1 MAQTLGAR
9 RSVGGVAFDLA
20 NTLLMALFAFTILV
34 PFWIMLVLSFT
45 PNEWANDLGLK
56 LWTARWS
63 FATYRF
69 SLSSYGDVVLAYG
82 NSIFRTVAGT
92 AAIVVATVAAAYPL
106 SKKRLPGR
114 TFMTVVILI
123 TLFFSGGFITLYLV
137 VRGVGLLNSRWA
149 LILPSMANGFYI
161 LIMRNFLMTIDD
173 AYEEAAFIDGANY
186 LQILTRVMLP
196 LSKPVL
202 AVIALWA
209 AVFHWNEWFHALL
222 FLNDESKL
230 VLQLILRRMMFLLT
244 SDDLFDM
251 LDWADQQ
258 GIILPT
264 KAVRAAVML
273 HDHRPDRAGL
283 PVPAALLRQGD
294 FRRRAQGLVWE
305 TIPARCRRWRR
316 TAPNTSQGGT
326 NETSTIHDLRRS
338 VAAGADGPVGRR
350 PGRGRG
356 RRHRDDV
363 DESVRRLLRLQGHAG
378 TLRRDGHQQRDLRE
392 RR

>member
-1 MAQTLGAR
+1 MAQALGAR
-9 RSVGGVAFDLA
+9 RSLGGVAFDLG
-20 NTLLMALFAFTILV
+20 NTLLMALFALTILV

-63 FATYRF
+63 LATYRF
-69 SLSSYGDVVLAYG
+69 SLSSYGDVVGAYG
-82 NSIFRTVAGT
+82 NSIFRTVLGT

-273 HDHRPDRAGL
+273 LTIGPIVLAYPFLQRYFVKGIFVGGL
-283 PVPAALLRQGD
+283 KG
-294 FRRRAQGLVWE
+294 
-305 TIPARCRRWRR
+305 
-316 TAPNTSQGGT
+316 
-326 NETSTIHDLRRS
+326 
-338 VAAGADGPVGRR
+338 
-350 PGRGRG
+350 
-356 RRHRDDV
+356 
-363 DESVRRLLRLQGHAG
+363 
-378 TLRRDGHQQRDLRE
+378 
-392 RR
+392 

>member
-1 MAQTLGAR
+1 MAQTMALRR
-9 RSVGGVAFDLA
+9 RSVGGVAFDLV
-20 NTLLMALFAFTILV
+20 NSLLMALFAVSILV

-56 LWTARWS
+56 LWTSEWS
-63 FATYRF
+63 TATYRF
-69 SLSSYGDVVLAYG
+69 ALSSYGDVVTAYG
-82 NSIFRTVAGT
+82 NSIFRTVVGT
-92 AAIVVATVAAAYPL
+92 AAILTATVAAAYPL

-123 TLFFSGGFITLYLV
+123 TMVFGGGFITLYLV

-149 LILPSMANGFYI
+149 LILPSMAHGFYI

-186 LQILTRVMLP
+186 LQILTRVVLP

-209 AVFHWNEWFHALL
+209 AVIHWNEWFHALL
-222 FLNDESKL
+222 FINDESKL

-244 SDDLFDM
+244 SDELFDM

-273 HDHRPDRAGL
+273 LTIGPIVLAYPFLQRHFVKGIFVGGL
-283 PVPAALLRQGD
+283 KG
-294 FRRRAQGLVWE
+294 
-305 TIPARCRRWRR
+305 
-316 TAPNTSQGGT
+316 
-326 NETSTIHDLRRS
+326 
-338 VAAGADGPVGRR
+338 
-350 PGRGRG
+350 
-356 RRHRDDV
+356 
-363 DESVRRLLRLQGHAG
+363 
-378 TLRRDGHQQRDLRE
+378 
-392 RR
+392 

>member
-1 MAQTLGAR
+1 MTRAPGAR
-9 RSVGGVAFDLA
+9 RNLGGVAFDLG
-20 NTLLMALFAFTILV
+20 NTLLIALFAFTILV

-45 PNEWANDLGLK
+45 PNEWANDMGLK

-63 FATYRF
+63 LATYRF
-69 SLSSYGDVVLAYG
+69 ALSSYGDVVTAYG
-82 NSIFRTVAGT
+82 NSIFRTLAGT

-114 TFMTVVILI
+114 TSMTVVILI
-123 TLFFSGGFITLYLV
+123 TMVFSGGFIPLYLV

-209 AVFHWNEWFHALL
+209 AVLHWNEWFHALL

-273 HDHRPDRAGL
+273 LTIGPIVLAY
-283 PVPAALLRQGD
+283 PFPAALLRQGH
-294 FRRRAQGLVWE
+294 FRGRTQGLK
-305 TIPARCRRWRR
+305 
-316 TAPNTSQGGT
+316 
-326 NETSTIHDLRRS
+326 
-338 VAAGADGPVGRR
+338 
-350 PGRGRG
+350 
-356 RRHRDDV
+356 
-363 DESVRRLLRLQGHAG
+363 
-378 TLRRDGHQQRDLRE
+378 
-392 RR
+392 

>member
-1 MAQTLGAR
+1 MTLRR
-9 RSVGGVAFDLA
+9 RSAGGVAFDLVNA
-20 NTLLMALFAFTILV
+20 LLMALFALSILV

-56 LWTARWS
+56 LWTREWS
-63 FATYRF
+63 LATYRF
-69 SLSSYGDVVLAYG
+69 ALSSYGDVVHAYG
-82 NSIFRTVAGT
+82 NSIFRTVVGT
-92 AAIVVATVAAAYPL
+92 AAILMATVAAAYPL

-114 TFMTVVILI
+114 TLMTVVILI
-123 TLFFSGGFITLYLV
+123 TMVFSGGFITLYLV

-149 LILPSMANGFYI
+149 LILPSMGNGFYI
-161 LIMRNFLMTIDD
+161 LIVRNFLMTIDD

-222 FLNDESKL
+222 FVNGESKL
-230 VLQLILRRMMFLLT
+230 VLQLILRRMIFLLT

-273 HDHRPDRAGL
+273 LTIGPIVLAYPFLQRHFVKGIFVGGL
-283 PVPAALLRQGD
+283 KG
-294 FRRRAQGLVWE
+294 
-305 TIPARCRRWRR
+305 
-316 TAPNTSQGGT
+316 
-326 NETSTIHDLRRS
+326 
-338 VAAGADGPVGRR
+338 
-350 PGRGRG
+350 
-356 RRHRDDV
+356 
-363 DESVRRLLRLQGHAG
+363 
-378 TLRRDGHQQRDLRE
+378 
-392 RR
+392 

>member
-1 MAQTLGAR
+1 MAQAPGTR
-9 RSVGGVAFDLA
+9 RGVGGVAFDLG
-20 NTLLMALFAFTILV
+20 NTLVMALFAFTILV

-56 LWTARWS
+56 LWTREWS

-69 SLSSYGDVVLAYG
+69 SLSSYGDVVTAYG
-82 NSIFRTVAGT
+82 NSIFRTILGT
-92 AAIVVATVAAAYPL
+92 AAILVATVAAAYPL
-106 SKKRLPGR
+106 SKTRLPGR
-114 TFMTVVILI
+114 TFMTVVVLI

-149 LILPSMANGFYI
+149 LILPTMANGFYI

-173 AYEEAAFIDGANY
+173 AYEEAALMDGANY

-209 AVFHWNEWFHALL
+209 AVLHWNEWFHALL
-222 FLNDESKL
+222 FINDESKL

-244 SDDLFDM
+244 SDELFDM

-273 HDHRPDRAGL
+273 LTIGPIVLAYPFLQRYFVKGIFVGGL
-283 PVPAALLRQGD
+283 KG
-294 FRRRAQGLVWE
+294 
-305 TIPARCRRWRR
+305 
-316 TAPNTSQGGT
+316 
-326 NETSTIHDLRRS
+326 
-338 VAAGADGPVGRR
+338 
-350 PGRGRG
+350 
-356 RRHRDDV
+356 
-363 DESVRRLLRLQGHAG
+363 
-378 TLRRDGHQQRDLRE
+378 
-392 RR
+392 

>member
-1 MAQTLGAR
+1 MAQALGAR
-9 RSVGGVAFDLA
+9 RSIAGVAFDFG

-63 FATYRF
+63 LATYRF
-69 SLSSYGDVVLAYG
+69 SLSSYGDVVGAYG
-82 NSIFRTVAGT
+82 NSIFRTVLGT

-106 SKKRLPGR
+106 AKKRLPGR

-149 LILPSMANGFYI
+149 LILPSMANPFYM

-273 HDHRPDRAGL
+273 LTIGPIVLAYPFLQRYFVKGIFVGGL
-283 PVPAALLRQGD
+283 KG
-294 FRRRAQGLVWE
+294 
-305 TIPARCRRWRR
+305 
-316 TAPNTSQGGT
+316 
-326 NETSTIHDLRRS
+326 
-338 VAAGADGPVGRR
+338 
-350 PGRGRG
+350 
-356 RRHRDDV
+356 
-363 DESVRRLLRLQGHAG
+363 
-378 TLRRDGHQQRDLRE
+378 
-392 RR
+392 

>member
-1 MAQTLGAR
+1 MAQALGAR
-9 RSVGGVAFDLA
+9 RGIGGFAFDLG
-20 NTLLMALFAFTILV
+20 NTLLLALFAFTILV

-63 FATYRF
+63 LATYRF
-69 SLSSYGDVVLAYG
+69 SLSSYGDVVEAYG
-82 NSIFRTVAGT
+82 NSIFRTLFGT

-114 TFMTVVILI
+114 TLMTVVILI

-173 AYEEAAFIDGANY
+173 AYEEAAFVDGANY
-186 LQILTRVMLP
+186 IQILTRVMLP

-273 HDHRPDRAGL
+273 LTIGPIVLAYPFLQRYFVKGIFVGGL
-283 PVPAALLRQGD
+283 KG
-294 FRRRAQGLVWE
+294 
-305 TIPARCRRWRR
+305 
-316 TAPNTSQGGT
+316 
-326 NETSTIHDLRRS
+326 
-338 VAAGADGPVGRR
+338 
-350 PGRGRG
+350 
-356 RRHRDDV
+356 
-363 DESVRRLLRLQGHAG
+363 
-378 TLRRDGHQQRDLRE
+378 
-392 RR
+392 

>member
-1 MAQTLGAR
+1 MAETMTLRR
-9 RSVGGVAFDLA
+9 RSTGGVAFDLV
-20 NTLLMALFAFTILV
+20 NTLLMALFALSVLV

-56 LWTARWS
+56 LWTSEWS
-63 FATYRF
+63 LATYRF
-69 SLSSYGDVVLAYG
+69 SLSSYGDVVQAYG
-82 NSIFRTVAGT
+82 NSIFRTLLGT
-92 AAIVVATVAAAYPL
+92 SAILIATVAAAYPL

-123 TLFFSGGFITLYLV
+123 TMVFSGGFITLYLV

-149 LILPSMANGFYI
+149 LILPSMANGFFI
-161 LIMRNFLMTIDD
+161 LIVRNFLMTIDD

-186 LQILTRVMLP
+186 LQILTRVVLP

-222 FLNDESKL
+222 FVNGESKL

-273 HDHRPDRAGL
+273 LTIGPIVLAYPFLQRHFVKGIFVGGL
-283 PVPAALLRQGD
+283 KG
-294 FRRRAQGLVWE
+294 
-305 TIPARCRRWRR
+305 
-316 TAPNTSQGGT
+316 
-326 NETSTIHDLRRS
+326 
-338 VAAGADGPVGRR
+338 
-350 PGRGRG
+350 
-356 RRHRDDV
+356 
-363 DESVRRLLRLQGHAG
+363 
-378 TLRRDGHQQRDLRE
+378 
-392 RR
+392 

>member
-1 MAQTLGAR
+1 MTRAPGAR
-9 RSVGGVAFDLA
+9 RNVGGVAFDLG
-20 NTLLMALFAFTILV
+20 NTLLIALFAFTILV

-45 PNEWANDLGLK
+45 PNEWANDMGLK

-63 FATYRF
+63 LATYRF
-69 SLSSYGDVVLAYG
+69 ALSSYGDVVTAYG
-82 NSIFRTVAGT
+82 NSIFRTLAGT

-114 TFMTVVILI
+114 TSMTVVILI
-123 TLFFSGGFITLYLV
+123 TLFFSGGFIPLYLV

-209 AVFHWNEWFHALL
+209 AVLHWNEWFHALL

-273 HDHRPDRAGL
+273 LTIGPIVLAYPFLQRYFVKGIFVGGL
-283 PVPAALLRQGD
+283 KG
-294 FRRRAQGLVWE
+294 
-305 TIPARCRRWRR
+305 
-316 TAPNTSQGGT
+316 
-326 NETSTIHDLRRS
+326 
-338 VAAGADGPVGRR
+338 
-350 PGRGRG
+350 
-356 RRHRDDV
+356 
-363 DESVRRLLRLQGHAG
+363 
-378 TLRRDGHQQRDLRE
+378 
-392 RR
+392 

>member
-1 MAQTLGAR
+1 MSQARGAR
-9 RSVGGVAFDLA
+9 RSSGGVAFDLA

-56 LWTARWS
+56 LWTREWS
-63 FATYRF
+63 LATYRF
-69 SLSSYGDVVLAYG
+69 SLSSYGDVVGAYG
-82 NSIFRTVAGT
+82 NSIFRTLAGA

-114 TFMTVVILI
+114 TLMTVVILI
-123 TLFFSGGFITLYLV
+123 TLFFSGGFIPLYLV
-137 VRGVGLLNSRWA
+137 VRGVGLLDSRWA

-273 HDHRPDRAGL
+273 LTIGPIVLAYPFLQRYFVKGIFVGGL
-283 PVPAALLRQGD
+283 KG
-294 FRRRAQGLVWE
+294 
-305 TIPARCRRWRR
+305 
-316 TAPNTSQGGT
+316 
-326 NETSTIHDLRRS
+326 
-338 VAAGADGPVGRR
+338 
-350 PGRGRG
+350 
-356 RRHRDDV
+356 
-363 DESVRRLLRLQGHAG
+363 
-378 TLRRDGHQQRDLRE
+378 
-392 RR
+392 